1 MKKTEDYKTNLILNE
16 ELEKTMQDFL
26 ENVPHKIDNRLEEI
40 MELPDFKKDWE
51 KIREY
56 FGSNFEEK
64 RNIFKKDI
72 VKHALIQSFI
82 DIINNYNCNKKQKRT
97 MLMILTDG
105 LLCKKISREIV
116 YLHLLYVE
124 DNIKKAKEIEKVLN
138 SKKNS

>member
-1 MKKTEDYKTNLILNE
+1 MKKIEDYNTNLILNK
-16 ELEKTMQDFL
+16 ELEKAMQDFL
-26 ENVPHKIDNRLEEI
+26 ENIPHKVDNRLEEI

-56 FGSNFEEK
+56 FGKNYEEK

-138 SKKNS
+138 SKKDS

>member
-1 MKKTEDYKTNLILNE
+1 MIKTEDYKTNLILNE
-16 ELEKTMQDFL
+16 KLEKAMQDFL
-26 ENVPHKIDNRLEEI
+26 ENIPHKVDNRLEEI

-138 SKKNS
+138 SKKDS

>member
-40 MELPDFKKDWE
+40 MELPEFKKDWE
-51 KIREY
+51 KIRKY
-56 FGSNFEEK
+56 FGPNFQEK
-64 RNIFKKDI
+64 RNIFKKNI
-72 VKHALIQSFI
+72 VKYVLIQSFI
-82 DIINNYNCNKKQKRT
+82 DIIKNYNCNQKQKRT
-97 MLMILTDG
+97 MLMILTDDS
-105 LLCKKISREIV
+105 LCKKISREIV

>member
-1 MKKTEDYKTNLILNE
+1 MKKIEDYNTNLILNK
-16 ELEKTMQDFL
+16 ELEKAMQDFL
-26 ENVPHKIDNRLEEI
+26 ENIPHKVDNRLEEI

-138 SKKNS
+138 SKNDS